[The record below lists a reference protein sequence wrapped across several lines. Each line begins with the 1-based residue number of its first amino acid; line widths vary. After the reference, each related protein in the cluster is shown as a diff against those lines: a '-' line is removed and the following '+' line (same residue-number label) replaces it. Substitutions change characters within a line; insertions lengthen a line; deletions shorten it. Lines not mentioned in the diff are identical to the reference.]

1 MNRDNLYFKF
11 GQLLGEGNFGKV
23 YLGTK
28 INSNKILAIKQ
39 LDRQKID
46 YSIHF
51 KYMINEINIL
61 SSLNH
66 PNILKFDS
74 WAISENHYY
83 IATEYLNGGDL
94 SDCLVKYIEKYNTP
108 FNEEI
113 TQHIM
118 KQILE
123 AIKYLHSKKIAHRD
137 LKLANIMVNFDTL
150 EDKAELNMLKSKVK
164 IIDFGLSK
172 HLDKNNLLDS
182 LLGTMINADPI
193 IVKGFQ
199 KKMLNEQNEEPHEYN
214 EKCDIWS
221 IGTICY
227 EMMVGKPLFDVDDLD
242 ELVEKINE
250 EKIEIPPSFSNEIIS
265 FLNSMLK
272 IDNKLRS
279 SAQKLLYHDF
289 IKKDFS
295 NDKRELEHKEVEKE
309 IQHNNKIISNLNN
322 NNNNNNV
329 INNNKSEDIFW
340 KKLEEFKKIYSPSK
354 ISYYKQSMS

>member
-51 KYMINEINIL
+51 EYMINEINIL

-94 SDCLVKYIEKYNTP
+94 SDCLKKYIEKYNTP

-118 KQILE
+118 KQILK
-123 AIKYLHSKKIAHRD
+123 AIKYLHSNKIAHRD
-137 LKLANIMVNFDTL
+137 LKLANIMVNFDTPK
-150 EDKAELNMLKSKVK
+150 DKEELNMLKSKVK

-199 KKMLNEQNEEPHEYN
+199 KKMLNDKNEEPHKYN

-221 IGTICY
+221 IGTMCY
-227 EMMVGKPLFDVDDLD
+227 EMMVGKPMFDVDDLD
-242 ELVEKINE
+242 ELVEKINKG
-250 EKIEIPPSFSNEIIS
+250 KIEIPQTFSNEIIS

-272 IDNKLRS
+272 IDNELRS
-279 SAQKLLYHDF
+279 SAQELLRHDF

-295 NDKRELEHKEVEKE
+295 NNKRELEHKEAEKE
-309 IQHNNKIISNLNN
+309 IKDNNNIIRNL

-329 INNNKSEDIFW
+329 INDNKSENIFW
-340 KKLEEFKKIYSPSK
+340 KKVEIYKQFCGASK
-354 ISYYKQSMS
+354 ISYYGQSMELK